1 MLRNMFRRILVFIKY
16 LCFSDDYFPFTNGF
30 RNACCTKFQFF
41 LGLLFFCGLIQAV
54 NVNTRL
60 ENRHTQ
66 SDFFPSTHWTVVLA
80 AGRSQTAPEIAE
92 AALAEL
98 CQTYWAPL
106 YSFVRS
112 RGYTV
117 HDAQDLTQS
126 FFAYLLEHKIYAR
139 VERQK
144 GKFRSFLLASLK
156 NFLADAADRERT
168 LKRGGAQNF
177 LPLNEEQVEGAE
189 SLFQTHSGTSNED
202 RLFDRS
208 WAEALI
214 AAGLERLSADYK
226 GESKEKLF
234 NELRIFVAGGADPL
248 PSYAELSDRL
258 GMTQSTLRSHVTRLR
273 ARYREAL
280 RTEVRRTVDTEAQ
293 VEEELHE
300 LLHLLVEG

>member
-1 MLRNMFRRILVFIKY
+1 VLQEILIFR
-16 LCFSDDYFPFTNGF
+16 
-30 RNACCTKFQFF
+30 
-41 LGLLFFCGLIQAV
+41 GLLFCCGLIQAV

-60 ENRHTQ
+60 ENRHAQ
-66 SDFFPSTHWTVVLA
+66 SDFFPSTHWTVVFA
-80 AGRSQTAPEIAE
+80 AGRSQTEPEIAE

-112 RGYTV
+112 RRYTV

-156 NFLADAADRERT
+156 NFLTHAADRERA
-168 LKRGGAQNF
+168 LKRGGAQDF
-177 LPLNEEQVEGAE
+177 LPLHEEQVEEAE

>member
-1 MLRNMFRRILVFIKY
+1 
-16 LCFSDDYFPFTNGF
+16 
-30 RNACCTKFQFF
+30 
-41 LGLLFFCGLIQAV
+41 
-54 NVNTRL
+54 VNTRL
-60 ENRHTQ
+60 ENRHAQ

-80 AGRSQTAPEIAE
+80 AGRSQTEPEIAE

-106 YSFVRS
+106 YGFVRS

-156 NFLADAADRERT
+156 NFLTHAADRERT

-177 LPLNEEQVEGAE
+177 LPLNEEQVEEAE

-214 AAGLERLSADYK
+214 AAGLERLSAEYK

-248 PSYAELSDRL
+248 PTYAELADRL
-258 GMTQSTLRSHVTRLR
+258 GITQSTLRSHVTRLR

-280 RTEVRRTVDTEAQ
+280 RTEVRRTVDTEAK

-300 LLHLLVEG
+300 LLHLLMEG

>member
-1 MLRNMFRRILVFIKY
+1 MITFPLQTDSGARAAQNFNFFAA
-16 LCFSDDYFPFTNGF
+16 CFSC
-30 RNACCTKFQFF
+30 AV
-41 LGLLFFCGLIQAV
+41 LIQAV

-60 ENRHTQ
+60 GNRHGQ
-66 SDFFPSTHWTVVLA
+66 SDFFPSTHWTAVLA
-80 AGRSQTAPEIAE
+80 AGRSQAEPEIAE

-156 NFLADAADRERT
+156 NFLAHASDREQT
-168 LKRGGAQNF
+168 LKRGGGQEF
-177 LPLNEEQVEGAE
+177 LPLHEEQVKEAE
-189 SLFQTHSGTSNED
+189 SLFQTHSTASSED
-202 RLFDRS
+202 RLFDRG

-214 AAGLERLSADYK
+214 AAALERLSADYK

-234 NELRIFVAGGADPL
+234 NELRIFVAGGAGPL
-248 PSYAELSDRL
+248 PTYAELADRL
-258 GMTQSTLRSHVTRLR
+258 GIAQSTLRSHVTRLR

-280 RTEVRRTVDTEAQ
+280 RAEVRRTVDTETQ

-300 LLHLLVEG
+300 LLHVLMEG